1 MRFSDK
7 RSEGFLLSPGDRT
20 SCGGFIKRSKEC
32 HTIEGM
38 EIVYEM
44 DEYVCGVNGKTYKI
58 KGGVPKGSWIE
69 RGKNLFRRTSVSS
82 WDSDIDSE
90 GRKVESPSLRIKRL
104 KEETSLYKRQ
114 PDYLRGGEKINEHC
128 RFLGSAGGT
137 VNLRKKIIGNDENED
152 IFSHRNS
159 NFLFRE

>member
-58 KGGVPKGSWIE
+58 RGGVPKGSWIE
-69 RGKNLFRRTSVSS
+69 RGKIYF
-82 WDSDIDSE
+82 
-90 GRKVESPSLRIKRL
+90 VE
-104 KEETSLYKRQ
+104 Q
-114 PDYLRGGEKINEHC
+114 
-128 RFLGSAGGT
+128 A
-137 VNLRKKIIGNDENED
+137 
-152 IFSHRNS
+152 
-159 NFLFRE
+159 